1 MPRYPAGQTAGVC
14 GSFLETIAESERDDR
29 RPHAEIDARRGAGKG
44 CPRFA
49 FDRHI
54 TRVREQVPAAAEVEF
69 EAAVEDE
76 AARVLEMDS
85 GRGRSEA
92 LVNVSEYRVHDA
104 HADVRPDRPMF
115 QQVPLHHS
123 GDRIDL
129 RPAEIG
135 GRNEIA
141 SHDSDSRLRLER
153 GHFRLERKAVADKEI
168 ESTADAAP
176 VLERRLESRA
186 GRGIRRF
193 SGALH

>member
-29 RPHAEIDARRGAGKG
+29 RPHAEIHARRGAGKRR
-44 CPRFA
+44 PRFA
-49 FDRHI
+49 FDRHV
-54 TRVREQVPAAAEVEF
+54 TRVRQQVPAAAEVEF

-92 LVNVSEYRVHDA
+92 FVDISEYRVHDA
-104 HADVRPDRPMF
+104 GADVRPDRPMF
-115 QQVPLHHS
+115 QQVPLHDG

-129 RPAEIG
+129 RPTKIG

-141 SHDSDSRLRLER
+141 SYDPDSRLRLER
-153 GHFRLERKAVADKEI
+153 GHFRFERKAVADKEI
-168 ESTADAAP
+168 ESAADAAAA
-176 VLERRLESRA
+176 LERRLE
-186 GRGIRRF
+186 
-193 SGALH
+193 